1 MTVRYVGWNL
11 SVTSR
16 ALFGALAVL
25 WVVLAAAL
33 RLVGDDLATDLIFG
47 FGILGILASFGA
59 ALPVIAFWSKRLR
72 IEVSSGTI
80 SIYGFVGC
88 TRIQLE
94 AICEI
99 IPTFTWFLPGP
110 ALAVKWVQ
118 DGMTAVTSIYAMP
131 FGRIDT
137 LLRTLPKPSV

>member
-16 ALFGALAVL
+16 ALFSPLAVL

-33 RLVGDDLATDLIFG
+33 RLVGDDLATDSVFG
-47 FGILGILASFGA
+47 FGILISFGVT
-59 ALPVIAFWSKRLR
+59 LPVVAFWSKRLK
-72 IEVSSGTI
+72 IEVSSGVI
-80 SIYGFVGC
+80 NIYGFVSC
-88 TRIQLE
+88 TRIQPE

-118 DGMTAVTSIYAMP
+118 DGTTAVTPIYAIP
-131 FGRIDT
+131 FERIDT
-137 LLRTLPKPSV
+137 LLRILPKPSV